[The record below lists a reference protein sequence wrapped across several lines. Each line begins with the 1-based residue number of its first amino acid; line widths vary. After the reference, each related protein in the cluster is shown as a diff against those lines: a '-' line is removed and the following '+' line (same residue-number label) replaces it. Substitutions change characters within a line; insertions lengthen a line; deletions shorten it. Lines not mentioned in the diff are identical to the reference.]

1 MNSSMTIKKHLN
13 YIFNIHQNIL
23 IKMPLQSE
31 PRRFLGVLKIG
42 RFFIGGQNLDFIS
55 FSSKI

>member
-1 MNSSMTIKKHLN
+1 MTIKKHLN

-42 RFFIGGQNLDFIS
+42 RFFIGGQNLDFNS

>member
-13 YIFNIHQNIL
+13 YIFIHQNIL

-31 PRRFLGVLKIG
+31 PRRFSRSVKDWENFNRGAKLG
-42 RFFIGGQNLDFIS
+42 F
-55 FSSKI
+55 